1 MDLREVD
8 NVIRTYERW
17 ECGEVQWNQRTSDP
31 TPFSSSLSN
40 SKCIVKENKRAKFIE
55 DDQNTSS
62 KNSEVLS
69 FAVNKRIVGDNI

>member
-1 MDLREVD
+1 
-8 NVIRTYERW
+8 
-17 ECGEVQWNQRTSDP
+17 
-31 TPFSSSLSN
+31 
-40 SKCIVKENKRAKFIE
+40 VKENKRAKFIE